1 MKKTYIL
8 LSMLT
13 YGLLQP
19 VIAFADSTEPKEIM
33 DMFIGTLSVKDKK
46 AILTRCD
53 LAENTYTLKDAD
65 WAEKKAVENYLSKA
79 EKLKQPIYAEVLGAY
94 KQEADTNVI
103 LVDSIENITEAKSCH
118 LNDLF

>member
-46 AILTRCD
+46 AIIFGQIQQYQKENPAIASLFSDKEFT
-53 LAENTYTLKDAD
+53 LAVK
-65 WAEKKAVENYLSKA
+65 SKI
-79 EKLKQPIYAEVLGAY
+79 KRQ
-94 KQEADTNVI
+94 
-103 LVDSIENITEAKSCH
+103 
-118 LNDLF
+118 FF

>member
-53 LAENTYTLKDAD
+53 LAENKYTLKDAD
-65 WAEKKAVENYLSKA
+65 WAEAKAVENYLLKA
-79 EKLKQPIYAEVLGAY
+79 EKLKQPVYAEVLGSY